1 MTTTISTFIGAL
13 IVAAGI
19 PSAIFGFFI
28 RRVEKKLD
36 AAENDRKE
44 RADVRLN
51 HEVMLI
57 EMTLASLELAEVTAE
72 AVQRI
77 PDANCN
83 GEMAHALKAAKEM
96 RNKYHNFEHVQV
108 VSSLE
113 KGAK

>member
-1 MTTTISTFIGAL
+1 MTTTISTFVGAL

-36 AAENDRKE
+36 LAEKDRETRAA
-44 RADVRLN
+44 ARLS

-77 PDANCN
+77 PAANCN
-83 GEMAHALKAAKEM
+83 GEMAHALKEAKEI

-108 VSSLE
+108 VASME
-113 KGAK
+113 KGGK